1 MGRALA
7 DLKQEM
13 LSAAQEGGGGG
24 LGHTKPEEDAEERK
38 RRDKETIQ
46 VKTRPKTGDNPIK
59 EISSL
64 KKRLIKSE
72 ITCLH
77 VVLTKV
83 KLLYCYDPN

>member
-64 KKRLIKSE
+64 KK
-72 ITCLH
+72 
-77 VVLTKV
+77 
-83 KLLYCYDPN
+83 D